1 MHALIV
7 CRGDAVGSPE
17 GHQIHG
23 FKMYDQEL
31 QRNLGLTHDLIQT
44 ETLTQ
49 IEEAVSTWSC
59 DLAFIMV
66 SWREKPAEVVELFRR
81 LSQNPARPK
90 LIFLDYFAPAS
101 SPYLGVLTYVD
112 CYIKRQMYRDR
123 SMIHNDFEGG
133 NLFTDYLSK
142 VLKIDLDGWHF
153 DSKPDPA
160 HVDKMIHGW
169 NLGVT
174 PRYRKLTMLTRL
186 MPLPWERRPFAVNC
200 RLGLPA
206 TPPANAEW
214 YYHYRRYC
222 HEALIPLQA
231 NYRCTGSGRIGKWS
245 YLAELIFSRVVFSP
259 FGWGEVCFRDYEA
272 IASGALLVK
281 PSMKHLETSPRIYQ
295 EGKTYVSVAWDLS
308 DLEEVTRYYLSHPD
322 EAKAI
327 IQNAQTVL
335 STYFEQGGF
344 VADVRRV
351 LDRAKVWMKAAGVV
365 SKPID
370 DPFLCK
376 VARIV

>member
-1 MHALIV
+1 MHALV
-7 CRGDAVGSPE
+7 VSRGEAVGSPE

-23 FKMYDQEL
+23 FGMYDREL
-31 QRNLGLTHDLIQT
+31 QGSLGLTHDLVRAD
-44 ETLTQ
+44 TLAQ
-49 IEEAVSTWSC
+49 IEEAVMARPY

-66 SWREKPAEVVELFRR
+66 SWREKPSEVVELFRR
-81 LSQNPARPK
+81 LSRNPARPK

-101 SPYLGVLTYVD
+101 SPYLGVLPYVD
-112 CYIKRQMYRDR
+112 CYFKRQMYRDR
-123 SMIHNDFEGG
+123 SLILDDFEGG

-153 DSKPDPA
+153 GSKPNPA
-160 HVDKMIHGW
+160 HVDKMVHGW

-174 PRYRKLTMLTRL
+174 PRYRKINRLTKL

-200 RLGLPA
+200 RLGLPS

-214 YYHYRRYC
+214 YYYYRRLC
-222 HEALIPLQA
+222 HDALTPLQA
-231 NYRCTGSGRIGKWS
+231 KYRCTGSGRVGNWT
-245 YLAELIFSRVVFSP
+245 YLAELIFSRIVFSP
-259 FGWGEVCFRDYEA
+259 FGWGEVCFRDYET

-281 PSMKHLETSPRIYQ
+281 PSMKHLETSPPIYQ

-327 IQNAQTVL
+327 VRNAQAVL
-335 STYFEQGGF
+335 SSYFEQGGF

-351 LDRAKVWMKAAGVV
+351 LARAKVWPKAAAVA
-365 SKPID
+365 SKSIE
-370 DPFLCK
+370 DPYLQKIAQFL
-376 VARIV
+376 